1 MYVRLFYLSMSNLS
15 LKKIMKKLKWKFSLT
30 QLSLIFALCGG
41 LLFSACSSVETELV
55 DSDLT
60 NLQSDKTL
68 SKLNPNLIQLEG
80 KIPDGYGEGVSTNE
94 QSRGIP
100 SDQVRFNI
108 ELRYVVE
115 PTDRQREVFESAI
128 ERWEKIIIKDEVDL
142 TGVTIPSFYGGQ
154 PPVVTE
160 DGVLDD
166 IIIEVNLREIDG
178 PLGILG
184 RAGPTWIRAE
194 FESTEGFTSLAGIME
209 FDVAD
214 LEYLD
219 ELEQFEN
226 VILHEM
232 GHVLGI
238 GTLWRLGDFGFDVEN
253 LIDLS
258 TLEKAIDPDYFGR
271 TGNLF
276 WKTEGGNGLL
286 PVEGAFFRAN
296 GSFFFRPGT
305 SFGHWDEDRLF
316 NELMTGFLNSNTE
329 NHLSRI
335 TAGSVRDLGYGTAT
349 VGERY
354 ELPDQSAFSRTLRTS
369 EDGINIAEMEELSTP
384 IGVVSLKRE

>member
-1 MYVRLFYLSMSNLS
+1 
-15 LKKIMKKLKWKFSLT
+15 MKHFKWKFRLS

-80 KIPDGYGEGVSTNE
+80 KIPDGYVEGVSTNE

-100 SDQVRFNI
+100 SDRVRFNI
-108 ELRYVVE
+108 ELKFIGD
-115 PTDRQREVFESAI
+115 PTERQREVFQSAVD
-128 ERWEKIIIKDEVDL
+128 RWERIIIKDEVDL
-142 TGVTIPSFYGGQ
+142 TGATIPSFYFGQ
-154 PPVVTE
+154 PPVVTA

-184 RAGPTWIRAE
+184 RAGPTWIRDVAPN
-194 FESTEGFTSLAGIME
+194 FTTLAGIME
-209 FDVAD
+209 FDIAD
-214 LEYLD
+214 LAFLD
-219 ELEQFEN
+219 EINLFED

-238 GTLWRLGDFGFDVEN
+238 GTLWRLADLGLDTNN
-253 LIDLS
+253 LINLS
-258 TLEKAIDPDYFGR
+258 TFEQRVDPDYLGR

-276 WKTEGGNGLL
+276 WKTEGGEGLL
-286 PVEGAFFRAN
+286 PVEGAFFRPD
-296 GSFFFRPGT
+296 GTPFVRPGN
-305 SFGHWDEDRLF
+305 SYSHWDEGGLF
-316 NELMTGFLNSNTE
+316 NELMTGFLNGDVQNP
-329 NHLSRI
+329 LSRI
-335 TAGSVRDLGYGTAT
+335 TAGSVRDLGYGTAN

-354 ELPDQSAFSRTLRTS
+354 ELPVQSESTRTLRIS
-369 EDGINIAEMEELSTP
+369 ENGINIAEGEELLQP
-384 IGVVSLKRE
+384 IGVVSLKK

>member
-1 MYVRLFYLSMSNLS
+1 
-15 LKKIMKKLKWKFSLT
+15 MKQLKWKFSLT

-41 LLFSACSSVETELV
+41 LLFSSCSTVETEIV

-68 SKLNPNLIQLEG
+68 SKINPNMIQLEG
-80 KIPDGYGEGVSTNE
+80 KIPAGYVQGGSIDE

-100 SDQVRFNI
+100 SARARFNI
-108 ELRYVVE
+108 ELKYIVE
-115 PTDRQREVFESAI
+115 PTERQREVFQSAVD
-128 ERWEKIIIKDEVDL
+128 RWERIIIRDEVDATGL
-142 TGVTIPSFYGGQ
+142 TITSAYSNIPLIT
-154 PPVVTE
+154 PN
-160 DGVLDD
+160 DVLDD
-166 IIIEVNLREIDG
+166 IIIEVNLIEIDG

-184 RAGPTWIRAE
+184 RAGPRFIRVPGYTTL
-194 FESTEGFTSLAGIME
+194 SGLME

-214 LEYLD
+214 LGFLD
-219 ELEQFEN
+219 EQNLFED

-238 GTLWRLGDFGFDVEN
+238 GTLWTLRDFGFDTNN

-286 PVEGAFFRAN
+286 PVEGAFFRAD
-296 GSFFFRPGT
+296 GSFFFRQGT
-305 SFGHWDEDRLF
+305 SFGHWDEGRLN
-316 NELMTGFLNSNTE
+316 NELMTGFINRGVQNP
-329 NHLSRI
+329 LSRI
-335 TAGSVRDLGYGTAT
+335 TAGSVRDLGYGTAN

-354 ELPDQSAFSRTLRTS
+354 DLPDQSAFSRTLRTS

-384 IGVVSLKRE
+384 IGVVYLKK